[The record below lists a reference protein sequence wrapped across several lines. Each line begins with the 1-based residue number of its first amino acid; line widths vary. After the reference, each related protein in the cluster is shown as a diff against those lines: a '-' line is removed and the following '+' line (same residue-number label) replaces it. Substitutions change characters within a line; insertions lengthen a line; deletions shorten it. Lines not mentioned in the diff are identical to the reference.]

1 MRTDFFPLALLALVG
16 CGGGSGTATETPSEP
31 SASGAT
37 EAATGATALS
47 DEAAGE
53 AVATVGGMA
62 ISSREFQQAAARR
75 QAPSGDA
82 EQADGKQEVLDRL
95 VAEKLLYLKAVELG
109 LDRDPKVQKVMINTL
124 LRDQV
129 YSTVKNADFPETELQ
144 AYYDSHKEDFV
155 IPAKVQVKRVLI
167 RVTPDRDDAAAKA
180 EAQRLHGEV
189 SGDLGSFRDI
199 ASENSE
205 GPYKRR
211 GGDIGFVAKEGK
223 PGLDPAIVEQAFN
236 LEVDTLSEVF
246 KTREGYNFITVAKRR
261 DRVERS
267 FQQVKGAVL
276 RKLKNEKLKNLY
288 DSYVDGLREGADV
301 QVNDG
306 VLESLDM
313 APSIRGAHPMLQGM
327 EGAMPGMPTAPS
339 PRLEL
344 KRPPTAGDK

>member
-1 MRTDFFPLALLALVG
+1 MRTIFSTLSLLALVG
-16 CGGGSGTATETPSEP
+16 CGGDSGTATETPAGTTAP
-31 SASGAT
+31 GAT
-37 EAATGATALS
+37 DAAPGAAALS
-47 DEAAGE
+47 DEEAGE

-75 QAPSGDA
+75 QAPSGESEA
-82 EQADGKQEVLDRL
+82 ADGKQEVLDRL

-144 AYYDSHKEDFV
+144 DYYDSHKEDFV

-180 EAQRLHGEV
+180 EAQRLRGEV
-189 SGDLGSFRDI
+189 SGDLESFRDI

-236 LEVDTLSEVF
+236 LKVDTLSQVF

-288 DSYVDGLREGADV
+288 DSYVDGLRDGADV

-306 VLESLDM
+306 VLESLDL
-313 APSIRGAHPMLQGM
+313 APSIRGAHPMLEGM
-327 EGAMPGMPTAPS
+327 EGAMPGMPKAPS